1 MNHINYLH
9 RAWEAGLGT
18 YRVYPSNLRGA
29 VGCQGWAGRLSG
41 RGGAMDVPI
50 KKMQLLASSR
60 APPSKVSLLQK
71 SLFLRVGQF
80 NPCEPQFP
88 HL

>member
-1 MNHINYLH
+1 
-9 RAWEAGLGT
+9 
-18 YRVYPSNLRGA
+18 
-29 VGCQGWAGRLSG
+29 
-41 RGGAMDVPI
+41 MDVPV

>member
-1 MNHINYLH
+1 
-9 RAWEAGLGT
+9 
-18 YRVYPSNLRGA
+18 
-29 VGCQGWAGRLSG
+29 
-41 RGGAMDVPI
+41 MDVPV
-50 KKMQLLASSR
+50 KKMQLLPSSR
-60 APPSKVSLLQK
+60 ALPSKVSLLQK